1 MTFRSNSDMVKH
13 YAKELLSDGKEH
25 TLNEMI
31 NYVYWQNGRKDVS
44 GGILSHSTVNS
55 ALWKLFSSD
64 NRYVKTKRGHYQL
77 NKYYKLTRIL
87 EKAETDVCQLLT
99 INLCTT
105 KTSREELFEAQELGQ
120 KVREHLILAIQAIE
134 ASQSGQQEEQSCVL
148 YSEIYG
154 DEVVISKM

>member
-1 MTFRSNSDMVKH
+1 MIFRSNSDMVKH
-13 YAKELLSDGKEH
+13 YARELLSDGKEH
-25 TLNEMI
+25 TLNEII

-44 GGILSHSTVNS
+44 GGILTQSTVNS

-64 NRYVKTKRGHYQL
+64 NKYVKTKRGHYQL

-87 EKAETDVCQLLT
+87 KKAEMDVCQLLT

-105 KTSREELFEAQELGQ
+105 KTSRAELLETQEIGQ

-134 ASQSGQQEEQSCVL
+134 ASQSDPLEEQSGIH

-154 DEVVISKM
+154 DEVVLSKT